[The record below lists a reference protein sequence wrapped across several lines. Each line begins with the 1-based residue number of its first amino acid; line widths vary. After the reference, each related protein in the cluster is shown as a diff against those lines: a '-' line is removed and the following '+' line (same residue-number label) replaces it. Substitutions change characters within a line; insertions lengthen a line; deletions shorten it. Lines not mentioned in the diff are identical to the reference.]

1 MEHWMAAFVYCDEVL
16 VCDANKDEGI
26 LKGKLER
33 MKIEQFNK
41 MCLNN
46 REDQGEFE
54 IPKLRVQQ
62 EVDGMR
68 NWGSYGIVLNNCQEW
83 ITKLLTKLGVRDT
96 APHTSALG
104 TFFTVGLAATTIG
117 CLAYLLYKARSPPT

>member
-41 MCLNN
+41 MCLKN

-68 NWGSYGIVLNNCQEW
+68 NWGSYNIVLNNCQEW
-83 ITKLLTKLGVRDT
+83 ITKLLTKLGVRGT

-104 TFFTVGLAATTIG
+104 TFFTLGLAATAIG
-117 CLAYLLYKARSPPT
+117 GLGYLLFKARSPPT